1 MEPLVGPSTF
11 QSRHLVRWRRC
22 DQITN
27 DYQTHRR
34 DAALGNGALTA
45 LVVVRLVPAVVLVV
59 GVIDLASAAL
69 TVWALAGEAA
79 S

>member
-34 DAALGNGALTA
+34 DAAVGNGGIDGFGRGTA
-45 LVVVRLVPAVVLVV
+45 CACGV
-59 GVIDLASAAL
+59 GNGGIDGFGRYGLCQRSFLSSA
-69 TVWALAGEAA
+69 
-79 S
+79 